1 MAVSTKPELL
11 TRPASV
17 EELRQREEEAI
28 RPLPSRVREA
38 SRSHMLR
45 RLLLVADIAAFLV
58 AIGAAELY
66 GLLAG
71 NTDTLVS
78 KDVVLVAAAIPTW
91 LLLVHAN
98 GLYHVGRRAE
108 YGIADELGPILHVG
122 TLWTWMGLV
131 FVEVTNVADV
141 PLAQAAFF
149 WVAAMLSLVV
159 FRAAVRARGR
169 RQIWYLQNTLVV
181 GDSSQI
187 STIVAKIVR
196 HPEYGVNLVG
206 CVAFADDESV
216 RFIGNV
222 PVLDREAD
230 ILAVIG
236 ELDVERVIVAW
247 NAHHAEER
255 LDLIHDLSDLNV
267 QVDLVPSWFEL
278 LGLKL
283 DLQEMEGTP
292 LLTVPYTQLSASS
305 RLLKRVLDL
314 ALTSLTLVV
323 MAPVFLLAALAI
335 KLDSPG
341 PVFFRQQRIGRDGKP
356 FTMLKFR
363 SMYEDAEARKA
374 ELAGLNFHGGGLHD
388 GLFKVKDDPRV
399 TRIGRLMRRLSIDEL
414 PQLVN
419 VLRGDMS
426 LVGPRPLIESEARQ
440 VAGRFRRRGSLTP
453 GVTGLWQVVGRSEI
467 PFDQMVSLDYLYA
480 TSWSIWGD
488 LKILVRTFSAVFAR
502 HGAY

>member
-1 MAVSTKPELL
+1 VL
-11 TRPASV
+11 
-17 EELRQREEEAI
+17 
-28 RPLPSRVREA
+28 
-38 SRSHMLR
+38 
-45 RLLLVADIAAFLV
+45 AAL
-58 AIGAAELY
+58 
-66 GLLAG
+66 
-71 NTDTLVS
+71 
-78 KDVVLVAAAIPTW
+78 PTW

-108 YGIADELGPILHVG
+108 YGLADELGPILHVA
-122 TLWTWMGLV
+122 TLWTWLGVL
-131 FVEVTNVADV
+131 FVQVTNVADV
-141 PLAQAAFF
+141 PFGQATFF
-149 WVAAMLSLVV
+149 WFAVMASLVI

-181 GDSSQI
+181 GDSTQI
-187 STIVAKIVR
+187 SAIVAKIVR

-206 CVAFADDESV
+206 CVDFAEDDSV

-247 NAHHAEER
+247 TAHHAEER
-255 LDLIHDLSDLNV
+255 LGLIHDLSDLNV

-292 LLTVPYTQLSASS
+292 LLTIPYTQLSASS
-305 RLLKRVLDL
+305 RVLKRVLDV
-314 ALTSLTLVV
+314 AITSVVLLVL
-323 MAPVFLLAALAI
+323 APVFLLVAIAI

-341 PVFFRQQRIGRDGKP
+341 PVFFRQQRVGRENKP

-363 SMYEDAEARKA
+363 SMYEGADARKA
-374 ELAGLNFHGGGLHD
+374 EVAAMNFHGGGLDD
-388 GLFKVKDDPRV
+388 GLFKVKDDPRI
-399 TRIGRLMRRLSIDEL
+399 TRVGRFVRRLSLDEL

-426 LVGPRPLIESEARQ
+426 LVGPRPLIESEARR

-488 LKILVRTFSAVFAR
+488 VKILVRTFSAVFAR

>member
-1 MAVSTKPELL
+1 
-11 TRPASV
+11 
-17 EELRQREEEAI
+17 
-28 RPLPSRVREA
+28 
-38 SRSHMLR
+38 MLR
-45 RLLLVADIAAFLV
+45 RLLLVADVAAFLIAV
-58 AIGAAELY
+58 GAAELY
-66 GLLAG
+66 GLVAG
-71 NTDTLVS
+71 TGDTLVS
-78 KDVVLVAAAIPTW
+78 KDALLAAAAIPTW

-108 YGIADELGPILHVG
+108 YGIADELGPILHVV
-122 TLWTWMGLV
+122 TLWTWLGLLV
-131 FVEVTNVADV
+131 VELTDVAHV
-141 PLAQAAFF
+141 PLGQATFF
-149 WVAAMLSLVV
+149 WLAAMLSLVM

-181 GDSSQI
+181 GDPTQI
-187 STIVAKIVR
+187 SSIVAKILR

-206 CVAFADDESV
+206 CVDFADDKSL

-230 ILAVIG
+230 ILSVIG

-247 NAHHAEER
+247 NAQHAEDR

-292 LLTVPYTQLSASS
+292 LLTVPYTQLSRSS
-305 RLLKRVLDL
+305 RLLKRLLDL
-314 ALTSLTLVV
+314 ALTSLALAVL
-323 MAPVFLLAALAI
+323 APLFLLIAAAI

-341 PVFFRQQRIGRDGKP
+341 PVFFRQSRVGRDGKS

-374 ELAGLNFHGGGLHD
+374 ELAAMNFHGGGLDD

-399 TRIGRLMRRLSIDEL
+399 TRVGRILRRLSLDEL

-426 LVGPRPLIESEARQ
+426 LVGPRPLIESEARR